1 MSSREEEYKKIFI
14 AETLQD
20 YDNISKNILELEKN
34 PDDLKPVAEI
44 FRMLHNLKAN
54 ANAMGYSFISDYA
67 HILENAFS
75 AIREKDITFTEN
87 VANILFEGIDH
98 LGVLLKNLDKPIEAD
113 KELLEKIEEITKGN
127 INVPT
132 TSKVY
137 TAQNISLS
145 DRVSIEV
152 KKLDDLMNLVGE
164 LIIDRDRI
172 MSLAKQNDDK
182 ELTAIGSHLY
192 RISNE
197 IQQSVMNTRLVSI
210 GTLFNKFPRIV
221 RDIALSEEKKVNI
234 KIIGQDIKIDRNIL
248 QIITDSLL
256 HLVRNAIVHGIE
268 TRQQR
273 KSQKKP
279 LVGELTLSA
288 TSDKDTVIITVEDDG
303 KGISIDEI
311 RTAALEKK
319 LISKDKAESI
329 SDNDIYNLIFEHGFT
344 LKKSINEYS
353 GRGVGLDIVKNALE
367 SIGGNIR
374 IHSKLNKGTQ
384 FRLTLPTSIA
394 VKASLLFQVNEGYFA
409 LPLLQIDSVLA
420 MPKSE
425 LHQIGNSYV
434 TNFKGENISLIFLN
448 QFLYADDEAI
458 DQSGPEI
465 PETRQK
471 EILDVIIVSYNN
483 RKIGL
488 IVDKLLRQQ
497 EIVIKPLQTPVNRID
512 LFSGVTLLGT
522 GNVCLLLDVAALSRL
537 HSRLSRKNLESIQ

>member
-20 YDNISKNILELEKN
+20 YDNISKNILALEQN
-34 PDDLKPVAEI
+34 PDDLRPVAEI

-54 ANAMGYSFISDYA
+54 ANAMGYTFISDYA
-67 HILENAFS
+67 HLLENAFS
-75 AIREKDITFTEN
+75 AIREKEITLTEN

-98 LGVLLKNLDKPIEAD
+98 LGVLLKNLDQPIEEH
-113 KELLEKIEEITKGN
+113 KELLEKIEGITKGN
-127 INVPT
+127 LDIPT
-132 TSKVY
+132 ASKVY

-172 MSLAKQNDDK
+172 LSLAKHNDDK
-182 ELTAIGSHLY
+182 ELTGIGSHLY
-192 RISNE
+192 RITNE
-197 IQQSVMNTRLVSI
+197 IQQTVMNTRLVSI

-268 TRQQR
+268 TRPQR
-273 KSQKKP
+273 KLHKKP
-279 LVGELTLSA
+279 LVGELILSA
-288 TSDKDTVIITVEDDG
+288 SSDKDTVIITVEDDG
-303 KGISIDEI
+303 KGVSKEEI
-311 RTAALEKK
+311 KATALEKK
-319 LISKDKAESI
+319 VISREKAESI
-329 SDNDIYNLIFEHGFT
+329 SDNEIYNLIFEHGFT
-344 LKKSINEYS
+344 LTKSINEYS

-367 SIGGNIR
+367 SIGGNIKIKSR
-374 IHSKLNKGTQ
+374 LNIGTQ
-384 FRLTLPTSIA
+384 FVLTLPTSIA
-394 VKASLLFQVNEGYFA
+394 VKASLLFQVNDGYFA

-420 MPKSE
+420 LPKSG
-425 LHQIGNSYV
+425 LHQVGNSFI

-448 QFLYADDEAI
+448 QFLYADDTPYEAFSP
-458 DQSGPEI
+458 D
-465 PETRQK
+465 TLTK
-471 EILDVIIVSYNN
+471 EVLDVIVVSYNN

-497 EIVIKPLQTPVNRID
+497 EIVVKPLQTPVNQID

-537 HSRLSRKNLESIQ
+537 YTRVNRKNLESIE

>member
-1 MSSREEEYKKIFI
+1 MSSREEEYKKIFV

-20 YDNISKNILELEKN
+20 YDNISKNILELEQN
-34 PDDLKPVAEI
+34 PDDLRPVAEI

-75 AIREKDITFTEN
+75 AIREKEIKLTEN

-98 LGVLLKNLDKPIEAD
+98 LGVLLKNLDQPIEED
-113 KELLEKIEEITKGN
+113 KDLLEKIEGITKGN
-127 INVPT
+127 LNVPT
-132 TSKVY
+132 ASKVY

-268 TRQQR
+268 TRSER
-273 KSQKKP
+273 KGHKKP
-279 LVGELTLSA
+279 LVGEIILSA
-288 TSDKDTVIITVEDDG
+288 SSDKDTVIITVEDDG
-303 KGISIDEI
+303 KGVSLDQI
-311 RTAALEKK
+311 RTRALEKN
-319 LISKDKAESI
+319 LISKDKADSI
-329 SDNDIYNLIFEHGFT
+329 SDSELYNLIFEHGFT
-344 LKKSINEYS
+344 LTKSVNEYS
-353 GRGVGLDIVKNALE
+353 GRGVGLDIVKTALE

-374 IHSKLNKGTQ
+374 ISSRLNVGTK
-384 FRLTLPTSIA
+384 FKLTLPTSIA

-420 MPKSE
+420 LPKQD
-425 LHQIGNSYV
+425 LHQIGHSFI
-434 TNFKGENISLIFLN
+434 TNFKGENISLIFLK
-448 QFLYADDEAI
+448 QFLFADDTNE
-458 DQSGPEI
+458 GYMEV
-465 PETRQK
+465 ETIEK
-471 EILDVIIVSYNN
+471 EVLDVIIVSYNN

-497 EIVIKPLQTPVNRID
+497 EIVVKSLQTPVNRID

-537 HSRLSRKNLESIQ
+537 YAKTSRKNLESID